1 MTQEQHTLPAE
12 QRRKGIPLWA
22 FISLLLL
29 VIGASVAW
37 NAYTDYG
44 LTLEQ
49 EYRLLEMRARQRE
62 IRLTGAMRSVNLMLG
77 SVIDDLNEQ
86 PLLSVPEQNQLLR
99 NYLRLLPELRNL
111 LIIDANGLIHAEA
124 KEISIGKDASLRDYF
139 KHHRTAAGD
148 DQFFLSR
155 PFKTYS
161 GLLGTTLTRVLRD
174 KAGRFAG
181 VVVASIDSGF
191 FENSLKFATPEPSSE
206 AYLIN
211 LDGDVV
217 SQTPGKTQVG
227 KRLQDGIGFAE
238 HITSGQQ
245 TTRHLNK
252 VKLESDAR
260 LSVFQNLPDVPLAV
274 IVSRDHDTVLAQWRQ
289 RSYFHVVRFLLLAL
303 ALLFLAWLAAR
314 RQRSLML
321 AQRVIAARELE
332 LRTVIETEPD
342 CVKQVAADGSLLS
355 MNDAGL
361 NMIEADTLAQVL
373 GKKVQDLVTPEY
385 RDPFLA
391 LTQRVFE
398 GKPGSLVFEVC
409 GFKGRHR
416 WLETHAAPLR
426 DAQGAIVA
434 LLGITRD
441 VTEQKKAE
449 AELRNF
455 KAIIDYSDD
464 AIISK
469 SLEGI
474 IQTWNHG
481 AEVIFGYSAV
491 EAIGQPLQMLIPKSR
506 QHEEAEIL
514 ARIALNQRV
523 EHFETVRVRKDGRL
537 IDISATISP
546 ILDDSGKVMGASKI
560 ARDVTEYKA
569 VQTRIGF
576 LASHDR
582 LTELPNRD
590 LFYDRLS
597 QSISLGRR
605 KRQHLAVLFLDLD
618 GFKAVND
625 THGHQAGDATLK
637 EAARRLQ
644 SCVRDMDTVAR
655 LGGDEFAIILNEV
668 QTRADAGIVAE
679 KIIHSISA
687 PMSLRDG
694 KQYSVGI
701 SIGIALYP
709 QCGVE
714 IDSLMKAA
722 DQAMYDSKAR
732 GKNCFTH
739 SRQLAID
746 LMAANS
752 WVHFGESHWVGVPVI
767 DAQHQKIAEML
778 NQLNVALI
786 KLTPHET
793 VLRQFDEIVAYVEFH
808 FQTEERLMEENH
820 FPEAA
825 EHHAE
830 HEQLRS
836 EVTYLRVR
844 FSQDGELLV
853 LQWLKDWFSEHI
865 ENVDKRLGLFLVQHG
880 AVP

>member
-1 MTQEQHTLPAE
+1 MTNEKCQFRPEY
-12 QRRKGIPLWA
+12 RRKGIPVWA
-22 FISLLLL
+22 FIALLLL
-29 VIGASVAW
+29 AIGASVAW

-49 EYRLLEMRARQRE
+49 EYRLLEVRAQQRE
-62 IRLTGAMRSVNLMLG
+62 IRLTSAMRSVNLMLG
-77 SVIDDLNEQ
+77 SVIDDLREQ

-111 LIIDANGLIHAEA
+111 LIVDANGLIQAEA

-161 GLLGTTLTRVLRD
+161 GLLGTTLTRVVRD
-174 KAGRFAG
+174 KEGRFAG
-181 VVVASIDSGF
+181 VVVASIESGF
-191 FENSLKFATPEPSSE
+191 FENSLKFSTPDPSSE

-211 LDGDVV
+211 LDGDVI
-217 SQTPGKTQVG
+217 SQTPGKAHIG
-227 KRLQDGIGFAE
+227 KSLQGGIGFTE

-252 VKLESDAR
+252 VKFESATK
-260 LSVFQNLPDVPLAV
+260 LSVFQTLPDVPLAV

-303 ALLFLAWLAAR
+303 ALLFFAWLAAR
-314 RQRSLML
+314 RQRSLIW
-321 AQRVIAARELE
+321 AQRVISARELE

-361 NMIEADTLAQVL
+361 NMVEADTLAQVL
-373 GKKVQDLVTPEY
+373 GKRVQDLVTPQY

-398 GKPGSLVFEVC
+398 GKSGSLVFEIC

-426 DAQGAIVA
+426 DAQGAIIA

-441 VTEQKKAE
+441 ITEQKKTE

-481 AEVIFGYSAV
+481 AEVIFGYTAD
-491 EAIGQPLQMLIPKSR
+491 EAIGQPMQMLIPKSR
-506 QHEEAEIL
+506 QHEETEIL
-514 ARIALNQRV
+514 ERIAHNERV

-537 IDISATISP
+537 IDVSTTISP
-546 ILDDSGKVMGASKI
+546 IMDDSGKVMGASKI

-597 QSISLGRR
+597 QSISLSRR

-625 THGHQAGDATLK
+625 THGHQVGDATLR

-644 SCVRDMDTVAR
+644 FCVREMDTVAR

-668 QTRADAGIVAE
+668 QTRADAGIVAD

-687 PMSLRDG
+687 PMHLKDG
-694 KQYSVGI
+694 REYSVGI

-714 IDSLMKAA
+714 IDSLVKAA
-722 DQAMYDSKAR
+722 NKAMYDSKAR

-739 SRQLAID
+739 SKQLAID

-786 KLTPHET
+786 KLTPHDT
-793 VLRQFDEIVAYVEFH
+793 VLKQFDEIIAYVAFH
-808 FQTEERLMEENH
+808 FQTEERLMEQYH
-820 FPEAA
+820 YPEASDHHD
-825 EHHAE
+825 EHQ
-830 HEQLRS
+830 QLS
-836 EVTYLRVR
+836 NEVTYLKVR

-853 LQWLKDWFSEHI
+853 LQWLKDWFTEHI
-865 ENVDKRLGLFLVQHG
+865 ETADKRLGVFLAQHD
-880 AVP
+880 AAQ